1 LESSEI
7 VRTLQGLAPHDHA
20 VLFYSDIHAKRQL
33 IFPFLHGA
41 LQNQGVTA
49 YVTAHEPLDEVRDA
63 MKRWEI
69 DVDRHESDGN
79 LLIADYQAVTTRE
92 GRLDDFKISEWLGIL
107 AKHGG
112 PVRIAADPTLLVKR
126 GMVDEILR
134 RERILQRRLELPI
147 TMVCQYEDT
156 VAGIREGEFLVE
168 MLHTHSHAIFPGI
181 ALILT

>member
-1 LESSEI
+1 MES
-7 VRTLQGLAPHDHA
+7 LAPHDHA

-41 LQNQGVTA
+41 LQNQGVAA

-63 MKRWEI
+63 MKRWGI
-69 DVDRHESDGN
+69 NVDRHESDGA
-79 LLIADYQAVTTRE
+79 LLIADYQAVTTAE
-92 GRLDDFKISEWLGIL
+92 DRLDDFKISQWLGDL

-126 GMVDEILR
+126 GMADEILR

-147 TMVCQYEDT
+147 TMVCPYEDT